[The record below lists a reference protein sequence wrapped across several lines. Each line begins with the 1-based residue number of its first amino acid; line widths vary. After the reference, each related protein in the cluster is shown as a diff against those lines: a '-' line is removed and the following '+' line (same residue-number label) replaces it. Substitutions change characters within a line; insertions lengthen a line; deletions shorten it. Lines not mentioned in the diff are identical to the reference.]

1 MIDSSP
7 MYGSSQEVIGYGL
20 SKLTA
25 ATSSRVFSA
34 DKVWI
39 SPGARG
45 PSQIEASRQHWNVRA
60 DLLQVHNLL
69 SAGTSADASGDE
81 GCRPRALCRYHDV

>member
-1 MIDSSP
+1 MSAMTALRDTCAEVARNFAAGERMIDSSP

-45 PSQIEASRQHWNVRA
+45 RRRSSIASAIERARRPSAS
-60 DLLQVHNLL
+60 
-69 SAGTSADASGDE
+69 S
-81 GCRPRALCRYHDV
+81 